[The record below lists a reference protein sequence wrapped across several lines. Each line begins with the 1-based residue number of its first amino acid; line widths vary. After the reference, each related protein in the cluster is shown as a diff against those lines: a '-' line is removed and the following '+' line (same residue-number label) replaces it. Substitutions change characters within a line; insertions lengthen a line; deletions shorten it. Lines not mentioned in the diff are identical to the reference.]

1 MKALKSFLV
10 GLFIMVVPVISNAQT
25 VVGWS
30 SSPAPYPFAG
40 SVATISYKASG
51 LIHEDGNFI
60 TAQLPGLHKVQPV
73 VISSQSIYAIEQ
85 IDTVTL
91 NYNAYQAGAG
101 PANTLYSVT
110 VAIPATITNPVTS
123 AVTDGML
130 LINYDPWKT
139 ILEASTQIPSG
150 SVKSL
155 MAANPAPSP
164 LLWATCEIDIRG
176 HWILQTSDN
185 VGDPS
190 YAFTGQ
196 STLSLR
202 VSR

>member
-1 MKALKSFLV
+1 MKTLKSFLV

-60 TAQLPGLHKVQPV
+60 TAQLPNLHKVQPV

-91 NYNAYQAGAG
+91 NYNAYQAGVG

-110 VAIPATITNPVTS
+110 VPTPATITNPVTS

-130 LINYDPWKT
+130 LINYDPWQT

-176 HWILQTSDN
+176 HWVLQTSDN

-196 STLSLR
+196 STLTLR
-202 VSR
+202 VNR

>member
-1 MKALKSFLV
+1 MKTLKSFLV

-60 TAQLPGLHKVQPV
+60 TAQLPNLHKVQPV

-91 NYNAYQAGAG
+91 NYNAYQAGVGPVAFAG
-101 PANTLYSVT
+101 KINALPP
-110 VAIPATITNPVTS
+110 IS
-123 AVTDGML
+123 AGGVYG
-130 LINYDPWKT
+130 I
-139 ILEASTQIPSG
+139 
-150 SVKSL
+150 
-155 MAANPAPSP
+155 
-164 LLWATCEIDIRG
+164 
-176 HWILQTSDN
+176 
-185 VGDPS
+185 
-190 YAFTGQ
+190 
-196 STLSLR
+196 
-202 VSR
+202 